1 MKRSQ
6 DLKDLYYDTGSF
18 YIYRTSS
25 LLKIKNQNFLP
36 KKSTYIILKKKLIDV
51 NYPSDLKNLKKIF
64 EINRKKN
71 D

>member
-18 YIYRTSS
+18 YIYRTNSI
-25 LLKIKNQNFLP
+25 LKIKNQNFIP

-51 NYPSDLKNLKKIF
+51 NYPEDLKALKKIF
-64 EINRKKN
+64 KINKYNK
-71 D
+71 